1 MPAASK
7 TSTVPAAPAAGAAAA
22 PRARAMLAPGR
33 LRDLAQTWGSVLG
46 VLVCFEILA
55 RTGVLPT
62 RFFPP
67 VTEMFAVLL
76 GQLTE
81 IEFWVSVGKTM
92 QGWAIGLAIAIIFAV
107 PVGIVIGSNRT
118 LYRAVRPLIEFLRP
132 IPSVALIPLA
142 ILVYGT
148 GLQSKVFLVVYA
160 SFWPLLIQTLYG
172 VRDVDPVAVDTAR
185 AFGLGRLARLTRVQL
200 PSAVPYIATGL
211 RLSSTVALI
220 LAVTAELVI
229 GAPGLGQAINVARS
243 GGALALMYALT
254 IATGLLGWGLNGLF
268 SRVERRILYWHPS
281 HRTEPT

>member
-7 TSTVPAAPAAGAAAA
+7 TSTAPAAPAAGAAAA